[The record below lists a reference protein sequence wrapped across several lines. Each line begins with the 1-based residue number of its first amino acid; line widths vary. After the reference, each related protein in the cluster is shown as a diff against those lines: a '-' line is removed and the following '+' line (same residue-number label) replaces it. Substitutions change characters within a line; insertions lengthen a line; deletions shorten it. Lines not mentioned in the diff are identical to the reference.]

1 MQFDS
6 IGNISIHA
14 SLFTSKNLLLK
25 VGKLKNRF
33 HVTLQGLSWKNN
45 CLRSFVHEEDII
57 EKSLILT
64 SKIVSTHFSL
74 DIF

>member
-33 HVTLQGLSWKNN
+33 HVTLKGLSWKNN

-57 EKSLILT
+57 EKKFNT
-64 SKIVSTHFSL
+64 NQ
-74 DIF
+74 